1 MRPLGEPTSI
11 SNPPSTHNSPMSST
25 DNLSLADRRMGNGT
39 SSSNANGA
47 SNTSSQLVLARRNV
61 STLTAV
67 QTAAA
72 GAATSLQSRDQLTDI
87 IVADTWV
94 SLFSVTAQVNGCTAQ
109 CCGVWVGGGGRGGGA
124 CWI

>member
-1 MRPLGEPTSI
+1 
-11 SNPPSTHNSPMSST
+11 MSST
-25 DNLSLADRRMGNGT
+25 DNLSLADRRMANGT
-39 SSSNANGA
+39 GSSNANGA

-87 IVADTWV
+87 VVADMRV
-94 SLFSVTAQVNGCTAQ
+94 SPHDDLLCSGA
-109 CCGVWVGGGGRGGGA
+109 VGGG
-124 CWI
+124 